1 MRGHSHLDVGGN
13 SLGEF
18 SAEPSAMLRYLRR
31 DGGDE
36 GNTVKVVE
44 GSVDGSG
51 RVLAVSGSEFVLL
64 RAGSDGAV
72 LEERIAIPFPDD
84 SQGFSGAFVC
94 RTTHLNYVD

>member
-1 MRGHSHLDVGGN
+1 
-13 SLGEF
+13 
-18 SAEPSAMLRYLRR
+18 MLRYLRR

-36 GNTVKVVE
+36 GNTVKAVE